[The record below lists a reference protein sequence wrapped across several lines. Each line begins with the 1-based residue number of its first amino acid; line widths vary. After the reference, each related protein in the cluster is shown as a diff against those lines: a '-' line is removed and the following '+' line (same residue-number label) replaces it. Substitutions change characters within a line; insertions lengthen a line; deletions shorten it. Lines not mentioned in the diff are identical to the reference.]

1 MSTAKTQEKFTAE
14 KNVDSQDTGKVHCR
28 KYDRRMLAGK
38 ATPRGSE
45 KRAGE
50 PKGENQNG
58 LGVGEGAI
66 QKHDRPML
74 AGRPSQ
80 GDQNKRPG
88 EPKGENQNGLGVGEG
103 AVQKYDRPMLAGEA
117 KPRGPEEKTWRTE
130 RRELRSVGGL
140 CKAPSKTLSADAGRE
155 GKAKWT

>member
-1 MSTAKTQEKFTAE
+1 MSTAKTQEKRTAEKMPTAKTQEKFTAE
-14 KNVDSQDTGKVHCR
+14 SMIDGCWPGRLPQGGLK
-28 KYDRRMLAGK
+28 
-38 ATPRGSE
+38 

-50 PKGENQNG
+50 PKGKNQN
-58 LGVGEGAI
+58 
-66 QKHDRPML
+66 R
-74 AGRPSQ
+74 
-80 GDQNKRPG
+80 
-88 EPKGENQNGLGVGEG
+88 LGVGEG

-155 GKAKWT
+155 GKAKWI